1 MASPQISLVRLTLAL
16 AWALAG
22 GGAAFAQSGSTTLP
36 PVVVEEAAP
45 PAQLRRLGIDSLSSA
60 PLAETPLSAAV
71 IDAEQMRD
79 RGVQTLSQAIREEP
93 SAGDAYNTL
102 GYVES
107 LVVRGFRLDSLLN
120 YRRDGL
126 PVSNHTP
133 VAMDNLEAI
142 EIVKGVAAVLG
153 GSGSPGG
160 LVNYRLK
167 RPTDAPLRAVL
178 AEVSERGTVL
188 ANGDFGGRAGPGGA
202 FGYRINVAAS
212 QRRPYPEDADGRR
225 GFASGYFDWRLNEA
239 TTLVAEFDYQ
249 ALRQVSVP
257 GYGLLDTNGDGI
269 AETLPPPISPRLNL
283 NAQPWS
289 LPFESRAAA
298 GSLRWLQQISSD
310 WRFELRAGGQS
321 IRTDDRIAFPD
332 GCSSGPA
339 YVYPGLCGNYDVDI
353 YDYRSEDE
361 KRRTGTLDALLAGTA
376 VTGAVTHELRFGA
389 RRTRYTERFPPGQ
402 AFNFVGTTNV
412 FAPVVLPADPAASTL
427 NTQSDLTDTEWSASD
442 VLRAGPGS
450 LWLGARWVRLERSS
464 GRSDGSEAVRY
475 EQDFVTPWVGLGWQP
490 WTGGFGYLSWG
501 RGVEIES
508 VPNRPDQFVNYGAAL
523 PALESEQVELGFKQV
538 WADGHALTLA
548 LFSIDKPYGDDVPQA
563 DGRVLRVAG
572 AKESRHRGLEASG
585 RLVAS
590 RWLRLEGRATWLD
603 ARTTRAVEP
612 DEVGKRTTNVAPFA
626 ASVGVAWT
634 AAAPGFELLNYL
646 NYSGRKPV
654 TADNSVELPSYW
666 QWDVAATYRWR
677 WSGTRMTLA
686 AGVDNVTDRGYWRE
700 APTQS
705 WGGIY
710 LIAAQPRLARLSIAA
725 SW

>member
-1 MASPQISLVRLTLAL
+1 MANGNVPFVRTSLALTLA
-16 AWALAG
+16 G
-22 GGAAFAQSGSTTLP
+22 CGAVFAQTGSTTLP
-36 PVVVEEAAP
+36 RVVVETAAP
-45 PAQLRRLGIDSLSSA
+45 PAELRRLGIDSLSSA
-60 PLAETPLSAAV
+60 PLAETPLSAGV
-71 IDAEQMRD
+71 IDAEQLRS
-79 RGVQTLSQAIREEP
+79 RGVQSLSQAIREEP

-107 LVVRGFRLDSLLN
+107 LVVRGFRLDNLLN

-133 VAMDNLEAI
+133 AAMENLEAI
-142 EIVKGVAAVLG
+142 EIVKGVAGVLG

-167 RPTDAPLRAVL
+167 RPTDTPLRTLL

-188 ANGDFGGRAGPGGA
+188 ASGDFGGRFGAGGA
-202 FGYRINVAAS
+202 VGYRINVAAA
-212 QRRPYPEDADGRR
+212 QRRPYPEDADGSR
-225 GFASGYFDWRLNEA
+225 GFASGYFDWRVNEA

-249 ALRQVSVP
+249 SLRQVSVP

-269 AETLPPPISPRLNL
+269 ADTLPPPISPRLNL

-289 LPFESRAAA
+289 QPFESKAAA
-298 GSLRWLQQISSD
+298 GSLRWLQQLSRD
-310 WRFELRAGGQS
+310 WRFELQAGGQS
-321 IRTDDRIAFPD
+321 IRTDDRVAFPD
-332 GCSSGPA
+332 GCSSGPV

-353 YDYRSEDE
+353 YDFRSEDE
-361 KRRTGTLDALLAGTA
+361 KRRTGTFDALLAGTA
-376 VTGAVTHELRFGA
+376 VTGAVAHELRFGA

-402 AFNFVGTTNV
+402 AYNYVGTTNV
-412 FAPVVLPADPAASTL
+412 FAPVVLAEDPTPGSL
-427 NTQSDLTDTEWSASD
+427 NTQSDLTNTELSASD

-450 LWLGARWVRLERSS
+450 LWLGARWVRLERASV
-464 GRSDGSEAVRY
+464 RSDGTEAVSY
-475 EQDFVTPWVGLGWQP
+475 DQDFFTPWVGLGWQP
-490 WTGGFGYLSWG
+490 WTGGFGYVSWG

-538 WADGHALTLA
+538 WAGGHALTLA
-548 LFSIDKPYGDDVPQA
+548 LFSIDKPYGDDVPQP

-572 AKESRHRGLEASG
+572 ARESRHRGLEASG
-585 RLVAS
+585 RFVAS
-590 RWLRLEGRATWLD
+590 RSLRLEGRAVWLD
-603 ARTTRAVEP
+603 ARTTKAVDP
-612 DEVGKRTTNVAPFA
+612 GEVGKRTTNVAPFA
-626 ASVGVAWT
+626 ASAGVAW
-634 AAAPGFELLNYL
+634 AAPSAPGFELLNYV

-654 TADNSVELPSYW
+654 TADNAVELPSYW
-666 QWDVAATYRWR
+666 QWDIAATYRWL

-686 AGVDNVTDRGYWRE
+686 AGIDNVTDRGYWRE

>member
-1 MASPQISLVRLTLAL
+1 MANRKLPFVRTSLAL
-16 AWALAG
+16 ALA
-22 GGAAFAQSGSTTLP
+22 ACSTAFAQTGLTALP
-36 PVVVEEAAP
+36 RVVVESAAP
-45 PAQLRRLGIDSLSSA
+45 PAELRRLGIDSLSSA
-60 PLAETPLSAAV
+60 PLSETPLSAGV
-71 IDAEQMRD
+71 IDAEQLRS
-79 RGVQTLSQAIREEP
+79 RGVQSLSQAIREEP
-93 SAGDAYNTL
+93 SAADAYNTI

-107 LVVRGFRLDSLLN
+107 LVVRGFRLDNLLN

-133 VAMDNLEAI
+133 AALENLEAI
-142 EIVKGVAAVLG
+142 EIVKGVAGVLG

-167 RPTDAPLRAVL
+167 RPTDAPLRMLL
-178 AEVSERGTVL
+178 AEISERGTVL
-188 ANGDFGGRAGPGGA
+188 AQGDFGGRFGSGGA
-202 FGYRINVAAS
+202 FGYRINAAAS
-212 QRRPYPEDADGRR
+212 ERRPYPEDADGRR
-225 GFASGYFDWRLNEA
+225 GFVSGYFDWRVNEG
-239 TTLVAEFDYQ
+239 TTLVVEFDYQ

-257 GYGLLDTNGDGI
+257 GYGLLDTNGDGV
-269 AETLPPPISPRLNL
+269 ADTLPPPISPRLNL

-289 LPFESRAAA
+289 LPFESKAAA
-298 GSLRWLQQISSD
+298 GSLRWLQQLSGD
-310 WRFELRAGGQS
+310 WRFELQGGGQS
-321 IRTDDRIAFPD
+321 IRTDDRVAFPD

-353 YDYRSEDE
+353 YDFRSEDE

-402 AFNFVGTTNV
+402 AFNYVGTTNV
-412 FAPVVLPADPAASTL
+412 FAPVVLPADPTARTL
-427 NTQSDLTDTEWSASD
+427 NTQSDLTSSELSASD

-450 LWLGARWVRLERSS
+450 LWLGARWVRLDRASV
-464 GRSDGSEAVRY
+464 RSDGTEAVSFD
-475 EQDFVTPWVGLGWQP
+475 QDFVTPWVGLGWQP
-490 WTGGFGYLSWG
+490 WTGGFGYVSYG

-508 VPNRPDQFVNYGAAL
+508 VPNRPDQFVNFGAAL
-523 PALESEQVELGFKQV
+523 PALQSEQVELGFKQV

-548 LFSIDKPYGDDVPQA
+548 LFSIDKPYGDDVPQP
-563 DGRVLRVAG
+563 DGRVLRLAG

-585 RLVAS
+585 RLIAN
-590 RWLRLEGRATWLD
+590 RWLRLEGRAAWID
-603 ARTTRAVEP
+603 ARTIKAVDP
-612 DEVGKRTTNVAPFA
+612 AEVGKRTTNVAPFA
-626 ASVGVAWT
+626 ASVGAAWT
-634 AAAPGFELLNYL
+634 APFAPGFELTNYL
-646 NYSGRKPV
+646 NYGGRKPV

-666 QWDVAATYRWR
+666 QWDIAATYRWL

-700 APTQS
+700 APSQY

-725 SW
+725 NW

>member
-1 MASPQISLVRLTLAL
+1 MANRKPPFVRTSLAL
-16 AWALAG
+16 ALAG
-22 GGAAFAQSGSTTLP
+22 CGAAFAQTGATGLP
-36 PVVVEEAAP
+36 RVVVEAAAP
-45 PAQLRRLGIDSLSSA
+45 PVELRRLGIDSLSSA
-60 PLAETPLSAAV
+60 PLTETPLSAGV
-71 IDAEQMRD
+71 IDAEQMRN

-93 SAGDAYNTL
+93 SAADAYNTL

-107 LVVRGFRLDSLLN
+107 LVVRGFRLDSVLN

-133 VAMDNLEAI
+133 LAMENLEAI
-142 EIVKGVAAVLG
+142 EIVKGLAAVLG
-153 GSGSPGG
+153 GGGSPGG

-167 RPTDAPLRAVL
+167 RPTDTPLRTLL

-188 ANGDFGGRAGPGGA
+188 ASGDFGGRFGAGGA
-202 FGYRINVAAS
+202 FGYRVNVAAS
-212 QRRPYPEDADGRR
+212 ERRPYPEDADGRR
-225 GFASGYFDWRLNEA
+225 GFVSGYFDWRLNEG

-257 GYGLLDTNGDGI
+257 AYGLLDTDGDGV

-289 LPFESRAAA
+289 APFESRAMA
-298 GSLRWLQQISSD
+298 GSLRWLQQLSRD
-310 WRFELRAGGQS
+310 WRFELQAGGQS

-332 GCSSGPA
+332 GCSSGPV
-339 YVYPGLCGNYDVDI
+339 YVYPGLCGNYDVDV
-353 YDYRSEDE
+353 YDFRSLDE
-361 KRRTGTLDALLAGTA
+361 KRRTGTFDALLAGGA
-376 VTGAVTHELRFGA
+376 VTGAVSHELRFGA
-389 RRTRYTERFPPGQ
+389 RRTRYTERFPPAQ
-402 AFNFVGTTNV
+402 AYNFVGTTNV
-412 FAPVVLPADPAASTL
+412 FAPVVLPEDPTPSSP
-427 NTQSDLTDTEWSASD
+427 NTQSDLTSTELSASD

-464 GRSDGSEAVRY
+464 VRTDGSEAAGF
-475 EQDFVTPWVGLGWQP
+475 EQDFFTPWVGLGWQP
-490 WTGGFGYLSWG
+490 WTGGFGYVSWG

-585 RLVAS
+585 RFVAAG
-590 RWLRLEGRATWLD
+590 WLRLEGRAAWID
-603 ARTTRAVEP
+603 ARTTRAVDP
-612 DEVGKRTTNVAPFA
+612 QEVGKRTTNVAPFA
-626 ASVGVAWT
+626 ASLG
-634 AAAPGFELLNYL
+634 AALTPAFAPGFELLNFL

-654 TADNSVELPSYW
+654 TADNTVELPSYW
-666 QWDVAATYRWR
+666 QWDIAAIYRWR

-710 LIAAQPRLARLSIAA
+710 LIPAQPRLARLSIAA

>member
-1 MASPQISLVRLTLAL
+1 MANRSIPILRATLA
-16 AWALAG
+16 AALAG
-22 GGAAFAQSGSTTLP
+22 GSAAVAQTGSTALP
-36 PVVVEEAAP
+36 RVVVETAAP
-45 PAQLRRLGIDSLSSA
+45 PAELRRLGIDSLSSA
-60 PLAETPLSAAV
+60 PLAETPLSAGV
-71 IDAEQMRD
+71 IDAQRLRE
-79 RGVQTLSQAIREEP
+79 RGVQSLSQAIREEP
-93 SAGDAYNTL
+93 SAGDAYNTP

-107 LVVRGFRLDSLLN
+107 LVVRGFRLDNLLN

-133 VAMDNLEAI
+133 VAMENLEAI
-142 EIVKGVAAVLG
+142 EIVKGVAGVLG

-167 RPTDAPLRAVL
+167 RPTDTPLRMLL
-178 AEVSERGTVL
+178 AEVSERGTVT
-188 ANGDFGGRAGPGGA
+188 ASGDFGGRVGAGGA
-202 FGYRINVAAS
+202 FGYRVNVAAS
-212 QRRPYPEDADGRR
+212 ERRPYPQDADGRR
-225 GFASGYFDWRLNEA
+225 GFVSGYFDWRVSEA

-249 ALRQVSVP
+249 SLRQVSVP
-257 GYGLLDTNGDGI
+257 GYGLLDTDGDGV

-283 NAQPWS
+283 NSQPWS
-289 LPFESRAAA
+289 APFESQAAA
-298 GSLRWLQQISSD
+298 GSLRWLQQLSRD
-310 WRFELRAGGQS
+310 WRFALQAGGQS

-332 GCSSGPA
+332 GCSSGPV

-353 YDYRSEDE
+353 YDFRSLDE

-376 VTGAVTHELRFGA
+376 ATGAVTHELRFGA

-402 AFNFVGTTNV
+402 AYNYVGTTNV
-412 FAPVVLPADPAASTL
+412 FAPVVLPADPTPGSL
-427 NTQSDLTDTEWSASD
+427 NTQSDLTNTELSASD

-450 LWLGARWVRLERSS
+450 LWLGARWVRLERASV
-464 GRSDGSEAVRY
+464 RSDGSEAVDY
-475 EQDFVTPWVGLGWQP
+475 DQDFFTPWVGLGWQP
-490 WTGGFGYLSWG
+490 WSGGFGYVSWG

-508 VPNRPDQFVNYGAAL
+508 VPNRPDQFANYGVAL

-548 LFSIDKPYGDDVPQA
+548 LFSIDKPYGDDVPQP

-585 RLVAS
+585 RFVAS

-603 ARTTRAVEP
+603 ARTTRAVDP
-612 DEVGKRTTNVAPFA
+612 ADVGKRTTNVAPFA
-626 ASVGVAWT
+626 AAVGVAWT
-634 AAAPGFELLNYL
+634 APSAPGFELLNYL

-666 QWDVAATYRWR
+666 QWDIAATYRWL

-686 AGVDNVTDRGYWRE
+686 AGVDNVTDRSYWRE
-700 APTQS
+700 APTQY

-710 LIAAQPRLARLSIAA
+710 IIPAQPRLARLSIAA

>member
-1 MASPQISLVRLTLAL
+1 MANRNTPFVHTTLAL
-16 AWALAG
+16 ALAG
-22 GGAAFAQSGSTTLP
+22 CGAAVAQTGSTTMP
-36 PVVVEEAAP
+36 RVVVETAAP
-45 PAQLRRLGIDSLSSA
+45 PAELRRLGIDSLSSA
-60 PLAETPLSAAV
+60 PLAETPLSAGV
-71 IDAEQMRD
+71 IDAEQLRE
-79 RGVQTLSQAIREEP
+79 RGVQSLSQAIREEP

-107 LVVRGFRLDSLLN
+107 LVVRGFRLDNLLN

-133 VAMDNLEAI
+133 VAMENLEAI
-142 EIVKGVAAVLG
+142 EIVRGVAGVLG

-167 RPTDAPLRAVL
+167 RPTDTPQRTLL
-178 AEVSERGTVL
+178 AEISERGTVL
-188 ANGDFGGRAGPGGA
+188 ASGDFGGRLGAGGA
-202 FGYRINVAAS
+202 LGYRINVAAAE
-212 QRRPYPEDADGRR
+212 RRPYPQDADGRR
-225 GFASGYFDWRLNEA
+225 GFVSGYFDWRVSEA

-249 ALRQVSVP
+249 SLRQVSVP
-257 GYGLLDTNGDGI
+257 GYGLLDTDGDGI
-269 AETLPPPISPRLNL
+269 ADTLPPPISPRLNL

-289 LPFESRAAA
+289 APFESRAAA
-298 GSLRWLQQISSD
+298 GSLRWLQQIGRD
-310 WRFELRAGGQS
+310 WRLELQAGGQS
-321 IRTDDRIAFPD
+321 IRTDDRTAFPD
-332 GCSSGPA
+332 GCSSGPV

-353 YDYRSEDE
+353 YDFRSEDE
-361 KRRTGTLDALLAGTA
+361 KRRTGTFDALLAGTA
-376 VTGAVTHELRFGA
+376 ATGAVAHELRLGA

-402 AFNFVGTTNV
+402 AFNYVGTSNV
-412 FAPVVLPADPAASTL
+412 FAPVVLPEDPTPGGL
-427 NTQSDLTDTEWSASD
+427 NTQSDLTNTELAASD
-442 VLRAGPGS
+442 VLRLGPGS

-464 GRSDGSEAVRY
+464 VRSDGTEAVAY
-475 EQDFVTPWVGLGWQP
+475 AQDFVTPWLGLGWQP
-490 WTGGFGYLSWG
+490 WTGGFGYVSWG

-508 VPNRPDQFVNYGAAL
+508 VPGRPDQFVNYGVAL

-538 WADGHALTLA
+538 WAGGHALTLA
-548 LFSIDKPYGDDVPQA
+548 LFSIDKPYGDDVPQP

-590 RWLRLEGRATWLD
+590 RWLRLDGRATWLD
-603 ARTTRAVEP
+603 ARTTRAVDP
-612 DEVGKRTTNVAPFA
+612 VEVGKRTTNVAPFA
-626 ASVGVAWT
+626 AAAGVAWT
-634 AAAPGFELLNYL
+634 APAAPGFELLNYL

-654 TADNSVELPSYW
+654 TADNAVELPSYW
-666 QWDVAATYRWR
+666 QWDIAATWRWR

-700 APTQS
+700 APTQP

-710 LIAAQPRLARLSIAA
+710 IIPAQPRLARLSIAA